1 VTWNFTPVIVV
12 VALVIGGC
20 GRSNQNSAPV
30 EVRPQ
35 QGQLQESQTT
45 TVPSGP
51 VSIGGTW
58 SDGVRK
64 LRIAD
69 HGDGQPSITFDLDTP
84 AIRWSVQDVSR
95 QGDELHMRIVGV
107 DRTSGS
113 VFAQWEYHLQISS
126 PTTMSGR
133 ITNGTGLNG
142 ESLPE
147 SDVTFTK
154 INN

>member
-1 VTWNFTPVIVV
+1 
-12 VALVIGGC
+12 
-20 GRSNQNSAPV
+20 
-30 EVRPQ
+30 
-35 QGQLQESQTT
+35 
-45 TVPSGP
+45 
-51 VSIGGTW
+51 
-58 SDGVRK
+58 
-64 LRIAD
+64 
-69 HGDGQPSITFDLDTP
+69 
-84 AIRWSVQDVSR
+84 
-95 QGDELHMRIVGV
+95 MRIVGV